1 MVVEKDF
8 IDFLSILNRNK
19 VRYLVIGGYALA
31 AHDRPR
37 YTGDLDIWV
46 RPEIENAERTVKA
59 IEEFGFASLEISK
72 EDFLTSKY
80 FVQIGYEPVRIDITS
95 DISGVTFDE
104 AFPNRKV
111 VELEGIEIPFI
122 GVQDLIKNKIASGRD
137 QDLVDVKR
145 LKKGLKD

>member
-1 MVVEKDF
+1 MIVEKDF
-8 IDFLSILNRNK
+8 IDFLSLLNRNE
-19 VRYLVIGGYALA
+19 VEYLVIGGHAMT

-46 RPEIENAERTVKA
+46 RPEIQNAERTVKT
-59 IEEFGFASLEISK
+59 IGDFGFGSLQVTR

-80 FVQIGYEPVRIDITS
+80 FIQIGYEPVRIDITA

-104 AFPNRKV
+104 AYPKKKIVDVLGIKV
-111 VELEGIEIPFI
+111 PFI
-122 GVQDLIKNKIASGRD
+122 GVQELIKNKIASGRD

-145 LKKGLKD
+145 LRKGLKN